1 MFVKPNSFYQFY
13 YLKDDVKQSLKLLK
27 EQVKDKFDFL
37 SYVYPKYTKKLD
49 RLEWVMNSL
58 LDDFDK
64 LEFFY
69 FSSKDKLTV
78 KIDNGK
84 TFIYARIINDKLVD
98 ISYWFNQ
105 SGEKENLYLGEQFYY
120 SVKAVDCY
128 FDLDKI
134 INNFVNVLKPLRELN
149 IANKLDIKTD
159 SKDNSSNSPK
169 NKPHWEMFLRPHP
182 KKLHEVYDSLKA
194 KSIRE
199 VVTWDIVCEDT
210 FSKEDYLKWREQYR
224 PPYEQEIKGF
234 ISRDEFDKDIFLT
247 KIALYLFNLK
257 QKHPYKD
264 AVIVTIYNSIVYLA
278 KNRDKYYLK
287 SELTNRGK
295 GISYAFMTNQD
306 CPVYLQFNPEKKRFY
321 LEVDYHKDIIKD
333 SNVSKVFIDVIGET
347 VSYSEK
353 SICKTDYL
361 RNKMVFNHPSFKR
374 DLTKH
379 VIELLDELKDH
390 VYRI

>member
-1 MFVKPNSFYQFY
+1 MSVKPNSFYQFY

-37 SYVYPKYTKKLD
+37 TYVYPKYTKKLD

-84 TFIYARIINDKLVD
+84 TFFYGKVVDDKLVD
-98 ISYWFNQ
+98 ISYLFNQ
-105 SGEKENLYLGEQFYY
+105 SGEKHTLYLPEQFDF
-120 SVKAVDCY
+120 SKAVGCY

-134 INNFVNVLKPLRELN
+134 INNFVNVLKTLRELN
-149 IANKLDIKTD
+149 IDNKLDIKTD
-159 SKDNSSNSPK
+159 SKEDKS
-169 NKPHWEMFLRPHP
+169 HWNMFLRPYH
-182 KKLHEVYDSLKA
+182 KKLDEVYDSLIA

-199 VVTWDIVCEDT
+199 VVIQDIVCEDT
-210 FSKEDYLKWREQYR
+210 LSKEDYRQYREQYR
-224 PPYEQEIKGF
+224 PAYEQEIKGF
-234 ISRDEFDKDIFLT
+234 ISRDEFDKDRFLA
-247 KIALYLFNLK
+247 KIALYLLSLK
-257 QKHPYKD
+257 EKYPYKE
-264 AVIVTIYNSIVYLA
+264 AAIVTIFNSIAYLM
-278 KNRDKYYLK
+278 KNRDKYYLE
-287 SELTNRGK
+287 SSLTNRGK
-295 GISYAFMTNQD
+295 GINYALMTNQD
-306 CPVYLQFNPEKKRFY
+306 GPVYLQFNPEKERFY

-333 SNVSKVFIDVIGET
+333 SNVSKVYIDVTGET
-347 VSYSEK
+347 VNYSEK
-353 SICKTDYL
+353 SIGKTDYL

-379 VIELLDELKDH
+379 VIELLNELKDH